1 MRRPHRHWMN
11 AVFLTVAMVLLIA
24 FAVTPVPNAF
34 FFAILLVVLGSV
46 SSIYLL
52 FPGSQFFSIALAN
65 FLGVYTCIFIFF
77 VEANFGPVRQAP
89 MLIGYVL
96 PVLAF
101 VGGAWARRGQI
112 RSIVTSERLRDERH
126 FARVFLWLVPVFAI
140 GAMTF
145 LLPGRG
151 LERGALEIV
160 FLLAMGGIAAIVL
173 VVSRDVSTFLIDT
186 GILFE
191 EFFRRMAGLTVPA
204 IAFFSFYSLLV
215 IVFGSIYRILDR
227 YTAEAHFVID
237 GVGREIGFSESMYF
251 SIITLSTVGY
261 GDIIPHTDV
270 VRVIMAVQIIW
281 GVLLLLFGF
290 SEIISYSRGHKR
302 ADGD

>member
-1 MRRPHRHWMN
+1 MRRPHRHWLT
-11 AVFLTVAMVLLIA
+11 AVSLTVAMVLLIA
-24 FAVTPVPNAF
+24 FAVTPGPNAF
-34 FFAILLVVLGSV
+34 FFAILLVVLGGV

-77 VEANFGPVRQAP
+77 IEANFVPVRQTP
-89 MLIGYVL
+89 MLAGYVL

-101 VGGAWARRGQI
+101 VGGAWARRGHI

-140 GAMTF
+140 GGLTF

-160 FLLAMGGIAAIVL
+160 FLVAMAGISAVVL
-173 VVSRDVSTFLIDT
+173 VVSKDVSTFLIDT

-191 EFFRRMAGLTVPA
+191 EFFHRMAGLMVPA

-261 GDIIPHTDV
+261 GDIIPHSDV

-290 SEIISYSRGHKR
+290 SEIISYSRGHGR
-302 ADGD
+302 AGED